1 MSNQNGSHK
10 KETSVD
16 TLSKNM
22 AEKVAIVND
31 DDKEELSPGNFI
43 FKINLFL

>member
-31 DDKEELSPGNFI
+31 DEKEELSPGNYI
-43 FKINLFL
+43 LKM